1 MKRSLLLSLFAVAIV
16 AMTFGQAMA
25 AITVQLNL
33 RYNNPADGT
42 SGGTWDLLAKTDSA
56 FGIAGVTAVV
66 NNINLAGITLNTG
79 IGAIPLESKIT
90 GSIVEFV
97 YGQDLNGAAGVGKIL
112 NVGRGAGTPGN
123 VADDDL
129 FPGANAAYDN
139 MAKLAS
145 GTFGATRPSLDTTV
159 ATGFAGNEW
168 TNAAMTTVTAAS
180 PVFTYG
186 GGDGVRGDSVAV
198 DGLKPGDTN
207 RDGTVN
213 VTDLGNLAT
222 NWQLS
227 PRGWDQGN
235 FNGPAD
241 TLVNVTDL
249 GALATNWQQ
258 TSASPALAAVPE
270 PTSIFLAGICGLLGF
285 VRRSR

>member
-1 MKRSLLLSLFAVAIV
+1 MKRSLLLSLGAVAIV

-25 AITVQLNL
+25 AMNLQLNL
-33 RYNNPADGT
+33 RYTNPADAT
-42 SGGTWDLLAKTDSA
+42 SGGSWDLLAKPDSA
-56 FGIAGVTAVV
+56 FGIAGLVATID
-66 NNINLAGITLNTG
+66 NINLAGITLNTG

-90 GSIVEFV
+90 GTVVEFV
-97 YGQDLNGAAGVGKIL
+97 YGQDLSGGTPQVG

-129 FPGANAAYDN
+129 WPGANAIYDN

-145 GTFGATRPSLDTTV
+145 GTFGAIRPSFV
-159 ATGFAGNEW
+159 AASTAGNEF
-168 TNAAMTTVTAAS
+168 TNAGLTAVTATD
-180 PVFTYG
+180 PVITLG

-207 RDGTVN
+207 RDGIVN
-213 VTDLGNLAT
+213 VTDLGTLAT

-227 PRGWDQGN
+227 PRTWDQGN

-241 TLVNVTDL
+241 TIVNVTDL
-249 GALATNWQQ
+249 GALATNWQV
-258 TSASPALAAVPE
+258 TAPSPAITAVPE
-270 PTSIFLAGICGLLGF
+270 PTSIFLAGVCGLLGF